1 MGVLGGRPRLRVV
14 GAASGGGLAGDFGG
28 WTRLPSA
35 SSLGFRPGLALGTGL
50 PCSST
55 FGFGPGLRF
64 GRGLPCLD
72 KGQTSS
78 ASRITAPEFM
88 YLPAS
93 EGKEHEPMIP
103 LYDSLPPQGI

>member
-1 MGVLGGRPRLRVV
+1 MQLTQHCLSNSSSAGRSPVGVLGGRPRLRVI
-14 GAASGGGLAGDFGG
+14 GAVSGWGLAFGG

-72 KGQTSS
+72 KDGPRQ
-78 ASRITAPEFM
+78 
-88 YLPAS
+88 
-93 EGKEHEPMIP
+93 H
-103 LYDSLPPQGI
+103 